1 MKKTALLLLVVAA
14 MTANAQEFVKPKQIA
29 LTTISEYGKESSVKY
44 HEQSLPLTS
53 ELVSYV
59 EKVEFSKDASE
70 NCWATE
76 TIETKYITRSETFTN
91 TKKVICPPS
100 K

>member
-1 MKKTALLLLVVAA
+1 MKRTIFVLLAVVA
-14 MTANAQEFVKPKQIA
+14 MTVNAQEFVKPKQIILETNTVDGEEIRA
-29 LTTISEYGKESSVKY
+29 TY
-44 HEQSLPLTS
+44 HEQSLPITS

-59 EKVEFSKDASE
+59 EKVEFSKDSSD

-76 TIETKYITRSETFTN
+76 TIETKYKTRNEKFTT
-91 TKKVICPPS
+91 TKKVMCPPS